1 MNWLRNIFNVCLLGG
16 LFFLLAFTNIQQDEY
31 PCKGV
36 SIALQNEAN
45 SFVTRGEVLQ
55 IINSLVD
62 SIDGLPLSALPLYEM
77 EKTIEQHALIKAAE
91 VFVLPNG
98 ELTVTVTQK
107 EPLVRVQNAQGK
119 SYYLDI
125 EGKPFPLSRNYTQRL
140 MVANGNIIDSVD
152 VEVVSKVAKYIYQNE
167 FWKAQIMQLYINDN
181 KEIELIPRVGNHIIL
196 LGSEEEMEAKFEK
209 LMLFYQKGVQ
219 QTGWNQ
225 YSIINLKYKNQLV
238 CIKK

>member
-1 MNWLRNIFNVCLLGG
+1 MRWLRNIFNICLLGG
-16 LFFLLAFTNIQQDEY
+16 LFFLLAFTSAQHDAY

-36 SIALQNEAN
+36 SITLKNEAT
-45 SFVTRGEVLQ
+45 SFITRGEVFQ

-62 SIDGLPLSALPLYEM
+62 SIDGLPLNELPLYEM
-77 EKTIEQHALIKAAE
+77 EKTIEQHALIKTAE
-91 VFVLPNG
+91 VFVLPSG

-107 EPLVRVQNAQGK
+107 EPLIRVQNAQGK

-125 EGKPFPLSRNYTQRL
+125 EGKSFPLSRNYTQRL
-140 MVANGNIIDSVD
+140 MIANGNIIDSVD
-152 VEVVSKVAKYIYQNE
+152 VAVVSKVARYIHQNE
-167 FWKAQIMQLYINDN
+167 FWKAQIMQLHINEN
-181 KEIELIPRVGNHIIL
+181 KEIELIPRVGSHIIL
-196 LGSEEEMEAKFEK
+196 LGSEEKMEDKFEK

-238 CIKK
+238 CIKR

>member
-1 MNWLRNIFNVCLLGG
+1 MNWLRNIFNICLIVG
-16 LFFLLAFTNIQQDEY
+16 LFSLLAFTKVQQDLY

-36 SIALQNEAN
+36 SIVLENEN
-45 SFVTRGEVLQ
+45 TSFVTRGEVMQ

-62 SIDGLPLSALPLYEM
+62 SIDGLPLNELPLHEI
-77 EKTIEQHALIKAAE
+77 EKKIEQHALIKVAE

-98 ELTVTVTQK
+98 ELTVIVKQK
-107 EPLVRVQNAQGK
+107 EPMVRVQNMQGK

-125 EGKPFPLSRNYTQRL
+125 EGKPFPLSRNFTKRL
-140 MVANGNIIDSVD
+140 MVANGNIIDSLD
-152 VEVVSKVAKYIYQNE
+152 VAVVSKVANYIYHNE
-167 FWKAQIMQLYINDN
+167 FWKAQIMQLHINDN

-196 LGSEEEMEAKFEK
+196 FGSEEEMEAKFEK

-238 CIKK
+238 CVKQ

>member
-1 MNWLRNIFNVCLLGG
+1 MSWLKNIFNVCLLAG
-16 LFFLLAFTNIQQDEY
+16 LFFLLAFTNVQQDAY
-31 PCKGV
+31 PCKGLT
-36 SIALQNEAN
+36 ITLENEAT

-62 SIDGLPLSALPLYEM
+62 SIQGLPLNKFPLYEI
-77 EKTIEQHALIKAAE
+77 EKTIEQHAQIKAAE
-91 VFVLPNG
+91 VFVLTNG
-98 ELTVTVTQK
+98 MLTVTVTQK
-107 EPLVRVQNAQGK
+107 EPLVRLKNTQGK

-140 MVANGNIIDSVD
+140 MVANGNIIDSLD
-152 VEVVSKVAKYIYQNE
+152 VSVVSKVAKYIHQSE
-167 FWKAQIMQLYINDN
+167 FWKAQIIQLHMNDN

-209 LMLFYQKGVQ
+209 LMLFYKKGVQ

-238 CIKK
+238 CVKR

>member
-16 LFFLLAFTNIQQDEY
+16 LFFLLAFTNVQQDAF
-31 PCKGV
+31 PCQGV
-36 SIALQNEAN
+36 SVALENEAT

-55 IINSLVD
+55 MINSLVD
-62 SIDGLPLSALPLYEM
+62 SIVGLPLNELPLYEI
-77 EKTIEQHALIKAAE
+77 EKTIEQHALIKVAE

-98 ELTVTVTQK
+98 ELKVTVTQK
-107 EPLVRVQNAQGK
+107 EPLVRVQNAMGK

-152 VEVVSKVAKYIYQNE
+152 IAVVSKVAKYIHQNE
-167 FWKAQIMQLYINDN
+167 FWKAQIMQLHINDN

-196 LGSEEEMEAKFEK
+196 MGSEEEMESKFEK
-209 LMLFYQKGVQ
+209 LMLFYQKGVK
-219 QTGWNQ
+219 QTGWNH
-225 YSIINLKYKNQLV
+225 YSIINLKYRNQLV
-238 CIKK
+238 CVKR

>member
-16 LFFLLAFTNIQQDEY
+16 LFFLLAFTNVQQDAY

-36 SIALQNEAN
+36 SIALENEAT
-45 SFVTRGEVLQ
+45 SFVTRGEILQ

-62 SIDGLPLSALPLYEM
+62 SIDGLPLNELPLYEM

-98 ELTVTVTQK
+98 ELKVTVTQK

-125 EGKPFPLSRNYTQRL
+125 KGKPFPLSRNYTQRL

-152 VEVVSKVAKYIYQNE
+152 IAVVSKFAKYIHENE
-167 FWKAQIMQLYINDN
+167 FWKAQIMQLHINDN

-196 LGSEEEMEAKFEK
+196 FGSEEEMEAKFEK

-225 YSIINLKYKNQLV
+225 YSIINLKYKDQLV
-238 CIKK
+238 CVKR

>member
-1 MNWLRNIFNVCLLGG
+1 MNWLRNIFNLFLLVG
-16 LFFLLAFTNIQQDEY
+16 LFFLLSFANVQQDAF

-36 SIALQNEAN
+36 SIAFKNEAT

-62 SIDGLPLSALPLYEM
+62 SIQGLPLIELPLYEM

-91 VFVLPNG
+91 VFVQLNG
-98 ELTVTVTQK
+98 KLTVTVTQK

-125 EGKPFPLSRNYTQRL
+125 EGKPFPLSKNYTHRI
-140 MVANGNIIDSVD
+140 MVANGNIIDSID
-152 VEVVSKVAKYIYQNE
+152 VAVVRKVAKYIYQNE
-167 FWKAQIMQLYINDN
+167 FWKAQIMQLHINEN

-209 LMLFYQKGVQ
+209 LILFYKKGVK

-225 YSIINLKYKNQLV
+225 YSIINLKYENQLV
-238 CIKK
+238 CVKR

>member
-1 MNWLRNIFNVCLLGG
+1 MNWLRNIFNVCFLGV
-16 LFFLLAFTNIQQDEY
+16 LFFLLAFTNVQQDAY

-36 SIALQNEAN
+36 SITLENEAA

-55 IINSLVD
+55 IINSLID
-62 SIDGLPLSALPLYEM
+62 SIDGLPLNELPLYEM

-98 ELTVTVTQK
+98 ELNVTVAQK

-152 VEVVSKVAKYIYQNE
+152 IAVVCKVAKYIYQNE

-196 LGSEEEMEAKFEK
+196 LGSEEEMETKFEK

-219 QTGWNQ
+219 QTGWNK

-238 CIKK
+238 CVKR

>member
-1 MNWLRNIFNVCLLGG
+1 MSWLRNIINVSLLVG
-16 LFFLLAFTNIQQDEY
+16 LLFLLAFTNVQQDTY

-36 SIALQNEAN
+36 SIALENKAT
-45 SFVTRGEVLQ
+45 SFVTTAEVLQ

-62 SIDGLPLSALPLYEM
+62 SIDGLPLKELPLYEI

-91 VFVLPNG
+91 VFVLANG
-98 ELTVTVTQK
+98 ELFVTITQK
-107 EPLVRVQNAQGK
+107 EPLVRVYNAHGK

-125 EGKPFPLSRNYTQRL
+125 EGKPFPLSRNYTKRL
-140 MVANGNIIDSVD
+140 MVANGNIIDSTD
-152 VEVVSKVAKYIYQNE
+152 VAVVSKIAKYIHQNE
-167 FWKAQIMQLYINDN
+167 FWKAQIMQLHMNEN

-196 LGSEEEMEAKFEK
+196 LGSDEEMEAKFEK

-238 CIKK
+238 CVKR